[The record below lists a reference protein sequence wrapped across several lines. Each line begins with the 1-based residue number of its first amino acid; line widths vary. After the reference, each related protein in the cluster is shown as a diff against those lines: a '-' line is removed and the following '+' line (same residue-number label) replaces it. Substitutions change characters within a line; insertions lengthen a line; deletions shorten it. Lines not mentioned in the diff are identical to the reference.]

1 MQAMLRN
8 KLKWPTQLKYD
19 IVFLFFWNSYT
30 NGKSNINLVQLFKY
44 TLKHYVTY
52 FYEYMCQRNKLNALF
67 QKKFLLNNPLVQEAE
82 NVICFEL

>member
-1 MQAMLRN
+1 
-8 KLKWPTQLKYD
+8 
-19 IVFLFFWNSYT
+19 
-30 NGKSNINLVQLFKY
+30 VQLFKY
-44 TLKHYVTY
+44 TLKHYMTY